1 MRAVSSALIRRFV
14 VAFSLPYMI
23 NEPGWL
29 GMKVGFIFGPICVLA
44 VLFAYF
50 AVPECKGLG

>member
-1 MRAVSSALIRRFV
+1 MARFV
-14 VAFSLPYMI
+14 VAFSLPYMV
-23 NEPGWL
+23 NEPGWM